1 MVTTKRTGG
10 KMMSSLFQMKRTVLI
25 VFSLLLLLSTSL
37 WAQFP
42 EGFESGAIPA
52 TWTVHN
58 VDGDTNQF
66 IAYNAGTNAYDGSW
80 VARVSWN
87 AAGNNDWLV
96 TPALSI
102 TSLAKTVKFWARST
116 SDYYSESFNI
126 KLSTTGTAVDN
137 FTISLGSFQDIP
149 NAWTEYIV
157 DLEDYIGDTVHLA
170 VQCVSVDELA
180 FHVDGFDWVLGDDL
194 SGYAISGSTA
204 PTVNTV
210 NDYVVTVKNNGG
222 NSQSTYTVK
231 FLVDEVEVATQA
243 GTTLAPGA
251 TADFTFAWTPTAV
264 QNYELQGQVILAND
278 GNTNNDYTDI
288 LTAVVQPA
296 GTAAVTVGDINTTT
310 SSNSYPINFYW
321 KNSLSQTIYMS
332 EELNIGGNIT
342 LYKYHANLAGDITGT
357 KPLKVWMAN
366 TAETT
371 FESNTAWL
379 PISEFTLVFDGTI
392 DFTGLTG
399 STEISIPL
407 EIPFA
412 YGGGNLCVMVQRPLD
427 SAYYLSSNT
436 WKNTATSEY
445 PNRTIYYY
453 SDSVAADPTTPPTAS
468 ARVASVPNTTFMLV
482 TGGLA
487 TLTGNVTSNGNPVAG
502 ATVAID
508 GTTRSTITDA
518 DGDYT
523 INYLNPGTVS
533 VTTSK
538 HGYIDTNTT
547 GVVLEAD
554 ETTELDIVINQLPTV
569 TVSGQINGSDTSAGL
584 AEAIVKITGYEDYET
599 ETNATGAYT
608 IAGVY
613 SGHTY
618 ELKVT
623 RPGYQAY
630 TQEIEVGATD
640 LTVPVITLNE
650 LANPPSGVVATP
662 SATAVELVWNAPGDG
677 VDVWFTHAL
686 MEEYYDAIGTGGS
699 AQFEVAHRYSPA
711 QLEAFGVAGA
721 SLTKVQFMPNE
732 PSASYGIKIYTG
744 GSASG
749 PGPLVHSQSVASV
762 VVEEWNEVELT
773 DPVDIPY
780 DAELWIAIDINTP
793 TGYPAG
799 CDDGPAVLNYGDM
812 MYFQGAWANLDD
824 LAGIDANWMIKG
836 MAAGATGPR
845 TFTINTGVQTPSE
858 DAFLAKRSSKPAPF
872 AKASENGHVPTRT
885 STPTE
890 NKPVFTQTTNTR
902 AITGYN
908 VWRTPVASTG
918 NEDAWTQ
925 LATALTVTEYTDETW
940 AQVETGE
947 FKYVVKA
954 IYTGGVASNPAF
966 SNTVFKNMTAAVNIS
981 LATADGASPA
991 GAVVT
996 LTNTDGNPDHVY
1008 TQTAN
1013 SANVIFP
1020 QVWHGI
1026 YSIKVVKAGYQT
1038 VIQDNV
1044 IIAGDSYTHPTI
1056 TLPVSA
1062 IFLSEGFEGAFPPA
1076 GWTILDSDGDG
1087 HNWMQWDYTPH
1098 IGTYSAASG
1107 SYDNNFGQLYPDNW
1121 LITPQ
1126 LNLNPGTTNTMTF
1139 WVAPQDASYPQD
1151 HYSVMVSTT
1160 NNQPA
1165 SFTSIY
1171 SETITGSDWEERTVN
1186 LPYAGQDIYIA
1197 FRHHDCT
1204 DWYIMK
1210 IDDIEIAST
1219 ESADELTPI
1228 VKPTALHGNYPNPF
1242 NPTTTISYDLANDG
1256 NVAIDIYNIK
1266 GQKVKTLV
1274 NDRQNAGAHTVVWNG
1289 HDDNGKHVGSGIY
1302 FFNMK
1307 AGKYTSTRKMI
1318 LMK

>member
-1 MVTTKRTGG
+1 
-10 KMMSSLFQMKRTVLI
+10 MMSSLFQMKRTVLI

-170 VQCVSVDELA
+170 VQCVSVDEFY

-427 SAYYLSSNT
+427 SVYYLSSNT

-468 ARVASVPNTTFMLV
+468 ARVANVPNTTFMLV

-699 AQFEVAHRYSPA
+699 AQFEV
-711 QLEAFGVAGA
+711 
-721 SLTKVQFMPNE
+721 
-732 PSASYGIKIYTG
+732 
-744 GSASG
+744 
-749 PGPLVHSQSVASV
+749 
-762 VVEEWNEVELT
+762 
-773 DPVDIPY
+773 
-780 DAELWIAIDINTP
+780 
-793 TGYPAG
+793 
-799 CDDGPAVLNYGDM
+799 
-812 MYFQGAWANLDD
+812 
-824 LAGIDANWMIKG
+824 
-836 MAAGATGPR
+836 
-845 TFTINTGVQTPSE
+845 
-858 DAFLAKRSSKPAPF
+858 
-872 AKASENGHVPTRT
+872 
-885 STPTE
+885 
-890 NKPVFTQTTNTR
+890 
-902 AITGYN
+902 
-908 VWRTPVASTG
+908 
-918 NEDAWTQ
+918 
-925 LATALTVTEYTDETW
+925 
-940 AQVETGE
+940 
-947 FKYVVKA
+947 
-954 IYTGGVASNPAF
+954 
-966 SNTVFKNMTAAVNIS
+966 
-981 LATADGASPA
+981 
-991 GAVVT
+991 
-996 LTNTDGNPDHVY
+996 
-1008 TQTAN
+1008 
-1013 SANVIFP
+1013 
-1020 QVWHGI
+1020 
-1026 YSIKVVKAGYQT
+1026 
-1038 VIQDNV
+1038 
-1044 IIAGDSYTHPTI
+1044 
-1056 TLPVSA
+1056 
-1062 IFLSEGFEGAFPPA
+1062 
-1076 GWTILDSDGDG
+1076 
-1087 HNWMQWDYTPH
+1087 
-1098 IGTYSAASG
+1098 
-1107 SYDNNFGQLYPDNW
+1107 
-1121 LITPQ
+1121 
-1126 LNLNPGTTNTMTF
+1126 
-1139 WVAPQDASYPQD
+1139 
-1151 HYSVMVSTT
+1151 
-1160 NNQPA
+1160 
-1165 SFTSIY
+1165 
-1171 SETITGSDWEERTVN
+1171 
-1186 LPYAGQDIYIA
+1186 
-1197 FRHHDCT
+1197 
-1204 DWYIMK
+1204 
-1210 IDDIEIAST
+1210 
-1219 ESADELTPI
+1219 
-1228 VKPTALHGNYPNPF
+1228 
-1242 NPTTTISYDLANDG
+1242 
-1256 NVAIDIYNIK
+1256 
-1266 GQKVKTLV
+1266 
-1274 NDRQNAGAHTVVWNG
+1274 
-1289 HDDNGKHVGSGIY
+1289 
-1302 FFNMK
+1302 
-1307 AGKYTSTRKMI
+1307 
-1318 LMK
+1318 